1 MHFARLGLPDPA
13 GRAPPCFTASS
24 DLETRAGEISPT
36 VFGFLAFAAGS
47 SVVLASSVARLR
59 FRGRAKVVG
68 LEKGAEGG
76 EYVVRV
82 LYGGVPNPERRGGK
96 RDPCSKREE
105 GGVGKEKGGGVF
117 FLLRGFAC
125 R

>member
-1 MHFARLGLPDPA
+1 MTGCRPDHRSKFGFFVFNHALVRPLTYGGPIHFETMHFARLGLPDPA

-59 FRGRAKVVG
+59 FSASIR
-68 LEKGAEGG
+68 LTTFGAG
-76 EYVVRV
+76 
-82 LYGGVPNPERRGGK
+82 
-96 RDPCSKREE
+96 
-105 GGVGKEKGGGVF
+105 
-117 FLLRGFAC
+117 A
-125 R
+125 